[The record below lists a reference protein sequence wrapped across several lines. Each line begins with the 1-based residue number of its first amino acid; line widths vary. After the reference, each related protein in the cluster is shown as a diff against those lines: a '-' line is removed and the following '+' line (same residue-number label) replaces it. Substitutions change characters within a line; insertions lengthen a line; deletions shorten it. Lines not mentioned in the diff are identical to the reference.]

1 MNDKPYPIAAIYG
14 YAVCL
19 VAIVAFIFCVM
30 GFIGSVMDAR
40 NPLHTGRY
48 HAASFASFEN
58 YKVDMLADK
67 EASAYV
73 PDDAAMLAMFE
84 AAKEEHRAIVRYRAR
99 RSIVTSLLVTV
110 ISVVLF
116 VIHFR
121 WAETRVKAGEA

>member
-1 MNDKPYPIAAIYG
+1 
-14 YAVCL
+14 
-19 VAIVAFIFCVM
+19 M
-30 GFIGSVMDAR
+30 GFIGSGMEAR

-67 EASAYV
+67 EAS
-73 PDDAAMLAMFE
+73 DAAMLAMFE